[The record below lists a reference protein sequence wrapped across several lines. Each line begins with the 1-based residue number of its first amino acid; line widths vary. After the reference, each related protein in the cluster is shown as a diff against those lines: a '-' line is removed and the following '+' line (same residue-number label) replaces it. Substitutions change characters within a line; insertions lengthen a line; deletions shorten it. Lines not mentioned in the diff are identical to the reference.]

1 MRRRE
6 QRAEKR
12 EAQSFRKERDERV
25 TGGQAE
31 RGVRKRGML
40 TSSSLCDF
48 VSALLFFFHVSL
60 GSVVLLFPSLTSA
73 VTHTHTHRI
82 HRHVKGDAS

>member
-1 MRRRE
+1 MRRKE
-6 QRAEKR
+6 HRAEKR
-12 EAQSFRKERDERV
+12 KAQSFRKERGERV
-25 TGGQAE
+25 TDGRAE

-40 TSSSLCDF
+40 SSSSLCDF
-48 VSALLFFFHVSL
+48 VSALLFLYVSL

-82 HRHVKGDAS
+82 HRHSRGDAS